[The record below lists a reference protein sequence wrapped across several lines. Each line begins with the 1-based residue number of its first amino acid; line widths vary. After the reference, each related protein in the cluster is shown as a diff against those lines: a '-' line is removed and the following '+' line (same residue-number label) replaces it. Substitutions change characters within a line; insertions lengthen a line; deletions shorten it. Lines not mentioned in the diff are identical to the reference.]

1 MLSLLMLQH
10 LLVIAVIYSILS
22 ISLNMAVGVTGLF
35 NMGHAAF
42 FGIGAYTAAIL
53 SLAGTPFW
61 LDMLAAVCMC
71 GLVAALI
78 GLPTLR
84 LVADYLAVAT
94 MGLGEIA
101 RAVFKNWTSLTGGTM
116 GLRGIPQASLFG
128 LTFISTA
135 RFLGLSVAC
144 LLVVYAVA
152 EGLLHSP
159 FGRVLKSIREDEIAA
174 QSCGK
179 DTYWFKMW
187 ALVISAGMAG
197 VAGSL
202 YVHYINF
209 IDPTSF
215 TMWITFF
222 LLLIIMV
229 GGLGNNLGA
238 VLASVMFVAVR
249 EGLRFIGLP
258 TSIGA
263 PLQQLILGV
272 LLLLVTI
279 LAPQGLIPE
288 RKIIARQTDHAKGQ

>member
-1 MLSLLMLQH
+1 VLSLLMLQH

>member
-1 MLSLLMLQH
+1 
-10 LLVIAVIYSILS
+10 
-22 ISLNMAVGVTGLF
+22 
-35 NMGHAAF
+35 
-42 FGIGAYTAAIL
+42 
-53 SLAGTPFW
+53 
-61 LDMLAAVCMC
+61 
-71 GLVAALI
+71 
-78 GLPTLR
+78 
-84 LVADYLAVAT
+84 
-94 MGLGEIA
+94 LGEIA